1 MTQNKLQ
8 LNNEKTSDAHRNKT
22 KKKCPLFVSTPLSLT
37 IPQSLSLTLSKTSA
51 FSLTA
56 RCPWKTSSVKPR
68 SCYYQLCQISS
79 VRKYFFTKATVKLVT
94 SLLLSHLD
102 YCSSL
107 LSSLP
112 ALSVHSLHRIQNCA
126 ARLIPKN
133 THVKLILTHFCFNF
147 STGSQSNKEFNTRQT
162 LSAINYGHCS
172 VFSL

>member
-1 MTQNKLQ
+1 MKRQKRCSSEQDKN
-8 LNNEKTSDAHRNKT
+8 
-22 KKKCPLFVSTPLSLT
+22 CPPFPSTPFSLM
-37 IPQSLSLTLSKTSA
+37 IPQFLSLTLSKTSA

-112 ALSVHSLHRIQNCA
+112 ALPVHSLHRIQNCA

-133 THVKLILTHFCFNF
+133 THIKLILSHFCFNF
-147 STGSQSNKEFNTRQT
+147 STGSQSKKEFRTRQT
-162 LSAINYGHCS
+162 LSAINYHGHCS